1 MSDEKLEQ
9 AVFKIFRMT
18 HEGALVWSMKP
29 PPALWT
35 QGTDAVIPLYFET
48 VYHGRKLAMFQERRR
63 SAVSFRQTAWTAGE
77 SPDGWSQ
84 RIRLALLGEHDE
96 IMFDFPD
103 SRQINGLFDAVRYK
117 ESNIEQFL
125 DALLNTESDYI
136 QK

>member
-18 HEGALVWSMKP
+18 HEGKLVWSMKP
-29 PPALWT
+29 APAPWT
-35 QGTDAVIPLYFET
+35 LGTDSLIPLYFET
-48 VYHGRKLAMFQERRR
+48 VYQGRKLAVFQERRR
-63 SAVSFRQTAWTAGE
+63 SGACSRRTGGSTSEAT
-77 SPDGWSQ
+77 DDWSQ
-84 RIRLALLGEHDE
+84 RIRLALLGDHDE

-125 DALLNTESDYI
+125 DALLNTESDYL